1 MSVYDEKGPLDA
13 KRVESAKPKAQ
24 DYKMRDRDN
33 MYLAVTKKGK
43 KYWRMDYRHD
53 GKRKTLKIGTYPE
66 VTLKQARIQ
75 CSDAKNTLQQ
85 GNDPSVLKK
94 QPLTDFV
101 PTFQMVGQ
109 DWYNTKIKNSTFT
122 KRRKDAINS
131 YLNNELYPHIGN
143 KNIDDITPKDLLT
156 IFKNIQTN
164 GFIDKGKKVK
174 GVTSQIFDY
183 AIACDDCIYN
193 PAERLKNAL
202 ITKET
207 RHHPTITDPKKVG
220 KLMVD
225 IDYFNGSLVV
235 KTAFKLMPLVFLRPN
250 ELLNLEWCEVDFDK
264 DQLSIPGKRMKMR
277 QDHIVPLSRQ
287 AKYLLKDIQRVT
299 GHSNFVFLSP
309 MNNIKPVAHNC
320 LNYALESIG
329 YKNET
334 LVPHGFRAMAR
345 TILDEVLEFNV
356 DWIEQQLAHIVKD
369 ANGRAYNRTKHL
381 NQRIEMMQCWA
392 DYLDELKQRASG
404 SNIAYLSNTA
414 TIS

>member
-1 MSVYDEKGPLDA
+1 MSAYDEKGPLDA

-33 MYLAVTKKGK
+33 MYLSVTKKGK

-85 GNDPSVLKK
+85 GGDPSVVKK
-94 QPLTDFV
+94 QPLTDSV
-101 PTFQMVGQ
+101 PTFQVIGE
-109 DWYNTKIKNSTFT
+109 DWYNTKIKNSIFT

-131 YLNNELYPHIGN
+131 YLNNELYPHIGQ
-143 KNIDDITPKDLLT
+143 KNIDDITPKELLT
-156 IFKNIQTN
+156 IFKNIQAD

-174 GVTSQIFDY
+174 GVASQVFDY
-183 AIACDDCIYN
+183 AIACDDCTYN
-193 PAERLKNAL
+193 PTERLKNAL

-207 RHHPTITDPKKVG
+207 RHHPTITEPQKIG
-220 KLMVD
+220 QLMVD
-225 IDYFNGSLVV
+225 MDDFNGSLVV

-250 ELLNLEWCEVDFDK
+250 ELLNLKWWEVDFDNN
-264 DQLSIPGKRMKMR
+264 QLSIPGERMKMR

-287 AKYLLKDIQRVT
+287 AKYWLKNIYKVT
-299 GHSNFVFLSP
+299 GHSDFVFLSP

-320 LNYALESIG
+320 LNYALKSIG
-329 YKNET
+329 YENQV

-345 TILDEVLEFNV
+345 TLLDEVLEFNV

-381 NQRIEMMQCWA
+381 KQRAEMMQRWA
-392 DYLDELKQRASG
+392 DYLDELKKIAIG
-404 SNIAYLSNTA
+404 KNISYLKTKA

>member
-13 KRVESAKPKAQ
+13 KRVESAKPKAE

-33 MYLAVTKKGK
+33 MYLSVTKKGK

-75 CSDAKNTLQQ
+75 CSDAKKMLQQ
-85 GNDPSVLKK
+85 GSDPSVGKK
-94 QPLTDFV
+94 QSLSDSV
-101 PTFQMVGQ
+101 PTFQTVGD

-122 KRRKDAINS
+122 KRRKDAIHS
-131 YLNNELYPHIGN
+131 YLTKELYPDIGA
-143 KNIDDITPKDLLT
+143 KNIDDITPKDLLN
-156 IFKNIQTN
+156 IFKNIQTQ

-174 GVTSQIFDY
+174 GVTSQVFDY
-183 AIACDDCIYN
+183 AIACDDCTYN
-193 PAERLKNAL
+193 PTERLKNAL
-202 ITKET
+202 ITNET
-207 RHHPTITDPKKVG
+207 NHHPTIIDPVKVG

-225 IDYFNGSLVV
+225 MDGFNGSMVV
-235 KTAFKLMPLVFLRPN
+235 KTAFKLMPFVFLRPS
-250 ELLNLEWCEVDFDK
+250 ELLNLEWSEVDFDK
-264 DQLSIPGKRMKMR
+264 DQLSIPGRRMKMR

-287 AKYLLKDIQRVT
+287 AKYLLKEIYNIT
-299 GHSNFVFLSP
+299 GYSGFVFLSP

-320 LNYALESIG
+320 LNYALISIG
-329 YKNET
+329 YDNET

-369 ANGRAYNRTKHL
+369 VNGRAYNRTKHIR
-381 NQRIEMMQCWA
+381 QRSEMMQTWA
-392 DYLDELKQRASG
+392 NYLDDLKKIASG
-404 SNIAYLSNTA
+404 NNVTH
-414 TIS
+414 ISKAAAIS